1 MASLS
6 LDKNAA
12 ALNRVLRDHGK
23 KLGKSWRIRI
33 RKLLAET
40 FSALNAPKL
49 DANRCDALGAQ
60 IDLELAWVQN
70 PQSISEDALIAAFD
84 KTMGSVESM
93 AKPTFGNIPG
103 NIEKEKPHIIDASDE
118 DAPKPAKSEKS
129 EQKIE
134 LSPLLSQRV
143 QNQTPTTESDAVS
156 SEPADTPKRA
166 KSKKKSAPKPASP
179 TPTDTAHDESIESS
193 HSPDLEGGSLPLSGY
208 LQANTPLP
216 PPSSNTIQS
225 PSVENQPAA
234 KPTDPNEK
242 PVAKAKGEEPPEI
255 GYFDIVNVQVRQ
267 FFKINALVETYEI
280 GGSVSFAEKYAD
292 SVDDR
297 VEKFIAVLSKPEATI
312 QFNDE
317 VQVGYRDDL
326 IKDMPDRNLVLHPK
340 KKKKPNNR

>member
-1 MASLS
+1 MASIS

-23 KLGKSWRIRI
+23 KLGKTWRTRI

-70 PQSISEDALIAAFD
+70 PQSMTEEALIQAFEQ
-84 KTMGSVESM
+84 TMGSVESM

-118 DAPKPAKSEKS
+118 DAPKPSKSEK
-129 EQKIE
+129 QDTKIE
-134 LSPLLSQRV
+134 LSPLLAQRV
-143 QNQTPTTESDAVS
+143 PSQAPSTELNTGDATP
-156 SEPADTPKRA
+156 SETPKNS
-166 KSKKKSAPKPASP
+166 KSKKKSTPQSETTTPVEPQSHALNTEAS
-179 TPTDTAHDESIESS
+179 
-193 HSPDLEGGSLPLSGY
+193 EGGSLPLSGY

-216 PPSSNTIQS
+216 PQPQNTNHS
-225 PSVENQPAA
+225 A
-234 KPTDPNEK
+234 PNESVQAAQTTDNNTTL
-242 PVAKAKGEEPPEI
+242 VAKAKGEEPPEI

-280 GGSVSFAEKYAD
+280 GGSVTFAEKYAD
-292 SVDDR
+292 AVDDR
-297 VEKFIAVLSKPEATI
+297 VEKFIAVLSKPDETI
-312 QFNDE
+312 HFNDE

-340 KKKKPNNR
+340 KKKKSNNH